1 MRTWLC
7 FLGVRRKGSLLTAS
21 DTGLRRVSVHWDA
34 AAVDVTLPAGIP
46 VAVLVPSVVDI
57 LRVEHSGNEPWRYRL
72 SLPGA
77 SGLDPSMTL
86 AQHGIGD
93 GAILVLSRSTTPL
106 PAPRHVDMAEAVS
119 AALDATTKARGRA
132 SHARAARLSAAAAA
146 IVWSAVGGL
155 TIVRNAVRLN
165 ASRDIATTVT
175 ALAAVSGLAV
185 VLAAVAHRGY
195 QDQGAGL
202 ALSLIATV
210 FAAIAGFVAVPGT
223 PGMPHALLAAAAA
236 GVTAVVAIRVSG
248 CGVVTL
254 TALATCAALIAV
266 AGLVGVVS
274 AAPLRIVASAAALVS
289 VVLLPVAARAS
300 IALAGMSPR
309 LGTPEIEP
317 AEAGTHSQAV
327 SADRWLTSL
336 FAGLSASATVGAV
349 VTVLAGAPS
358 LTCTAFGTLTGVLLL
373 LRSRSTDTGR
383 MLVSAICGI
392 LITATSFGVA
402 ASRAPVPGP
411 WIAAATM
418 LVVAVAVYLGFVG
431 PARPASPVLRR
442 SLGLLEVVALAAMV
456 PLTCWV
462 GGMYGAARGLN
473 LT

>member
-1 MRTWLC
+1 M
-7 FLGVRRKGSLLTAS
+7 LLTAS

-77 SGLDPSMTL
+77 TGLDPSMTL

-119 AALDATTKARGRA
+119 AALGATTKPRGRA
-132 SHARAARLSAAAAA
+132 SHARAARLIAAAAA
-146 IVWSAVGGL
+146 IGWSAVGGL
-155 TIVRNAVRLN
+155 TIVCNTLRLN
-165 ASRDIATTVT
+165 AGRDIATTVT
-175 ALAAVSGLAV
+175 ALAAAGLAV

-195 QDQGAGL
+195 QDQVAGL

-210 FAAIAGFVAVPGT
+210 FAAIAGFVAVPGA

-236 GVTAVVAIRVSG
+236 GVTAVVAMRVSG

-254 TALATCAALIAV
+254 TAVASCAALV
-266 AGLVGVVS
+266 AGAALVGVVS

-289 VVLLPVAARAS
+289 VGLLSVAARAS
-300 IALAGMSPR
+300 IALAGLSPR
-309 LGTPEIEP
+309 LGTPETEP
-317 AEAGTHSQAV
+317 ADARTRSQAV
-327 SADRWLTSL
+327 RADRWLTSL
-336 FAGLSASATVGAV
+336 LAGLSASATVGAV

-392 LITATSFGVA
+392 LITATTFGVA

-411 WIAAATM
+411 WIATATM

-431 PARPASPVLRR
+431 PAGPASPVLRR

-462 GGMYGAARGLN
+462 GGLYGAARGLN

>member
-1 MRTWLC
+1 M
-7 FLGVRRKGSLLTAS
+7 TAS

-57 LRVEHSGNEPWRYRL
+57 LRVGHSGNEPWRYRL

-77 SGLDPSMTL
+77 TGLDPSMTL

-119 AALDATTKARGRA
+119 AALGATTKPRGRA
-132 SHARAARLSAAAAA
+132 SHARAARLIAAAAA
-146 IVWSAVGGL
+146 IGWSAVGGL
-155 TIVRNAVRLN
+155 TIVRNTLRLN

-175 ALAAVSGLAV
+175 ALAGAGLAV

-202 ALSLIATV
+202 ALSLFATV
-210 FAAIAGFVAVPGT
+210 FAAIAGFVAVPGA
-223 PGMPHALLAAAAA
+223 PGMPHALLAATAA
-236 GVTAVVAIRVSG
+236 GVTAFVAMRVSG

-254 TALATCAALIAV
+254 TAVASCAALV
-266 AGLVGVVS
+266 AGAALVGVVS

-289 VVLLPVAARAS
+289 VGLLPVAARAS
-300 IALAGMSPR
+300 IALAGLSPR

-317 AEAGTHSQAV
+317 AYARTRSQAV
-327 SADRWLTSL
+327 RADRWLTSL
-336 FAGLSASATVGAV
+336 LAGLSASATVGAV

-392 LITATSFGVA
+392 LITATTFGVA

-411 WIAAATM
+411 WIATATM

-431 PARPASPVLRR
+431 PARAASPVLRR

-462 GGMYGAARGLN
+462 GGLYGAARGLN